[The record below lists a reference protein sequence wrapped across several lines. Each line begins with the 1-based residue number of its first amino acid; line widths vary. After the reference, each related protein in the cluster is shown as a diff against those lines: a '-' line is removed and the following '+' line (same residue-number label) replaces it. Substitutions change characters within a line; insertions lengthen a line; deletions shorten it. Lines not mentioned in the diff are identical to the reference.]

1 MRRVNTAVLQREAL
15 RKHREDVSSDSL
27 QLRQMLQQQLDGLTL
42 SQEALF
48 GSQPLLAV
56 SPAPITRAPA
66 GPQLDTR
73 GQYTVIEAVHAARH
87 AL

>member
-1 MRRVNTAVLQREAL
+1 MRRFNTAVLQREAL
-15 RKHREDVSSDSL
+15 RTHQDDVSGDSL
-27 QLRQMLQQQLDGLTL
+27 QLRLLLQQQLDGLTL

-48 GSQPLLAV
+48 GSRPLLAV
-56 SPAPITRAPA
+56 SPAPTTTVA
-66 GPQLDTR
+66 GPLLDTR